1 MMPVFLLEM
10 VDGWPE
16 DLNKYH
22 LNGEEKIFETNKDAL
37 QQIFSENN
45 VKAADWNDEA
55 NKWIDK

>member
-1 MMPVFLLEM
+1 M